1 MSSTK
6 RKEVDPDPF
15 SDDSKDYLLDPDLW
29 LDKLPQ
35 PFQMID
41 EVLQEF
47 LDQVWEK
54 IESRDIV
61 RKQEEARVKVPE
73 FSDGLQVADG
83 SEGVKLIRCVLRNVN
98 KNGCCSHVLLHV
110 LSLLFRYHSSTSC
123 LTFIRTCTSTMCIE
137 KIILSSEK
145 A

>member
-6 RKEVDPDPF
+6 RKEVEESNPF
-15 SDDSKDYLLDPDLW
+15 CDDSKDYLLDPDLW

-41 EVLQEF
+41 EVLQHF

-54 IESRDIV
+54 IESREIV

-73 FSDGLQVADG
+73 FSNGLAAEG
-83 SEGVKLIRCVLRNVN
+83 SEGVKLIRCIDAQLWVPY
-98 KNGCCSHVLLHV
+98 SHIIVI
-110 LSLLFRYHSSTSC
+110 C
-123 LTFIRTCTSTMCIE
+123 LGAGDE
-137 KIILSSEK
+137 
-145 A
+145 

>member
-61 RKQEEARVKVPE
+61 RKQEEACVKVPE
-73 FSDGLQVADG
+73 FSDGLVAEG
-83 SEGVKLIRCVLRNVN
+83 SEGVKLIRCVLRNDY
-98 KNGCCSHVLLHV
+98 STVLP
-110 LSLLFRYHSSTSC
+110 LSVHALAQC
-123 LTFIRTCTSTMCIE
+123 ALTHT
-137 KIILSSEK
+137 L